1 MHSHSHSA
9 TNTHNPDIVDPR
21 HLHTQ
26 TDKDP
31 QKMVGGQALGGWWVD
46 GMGWMGQAGSLVGG
60 WDGRIMGQA
69 WGGWWVDGMGWGA
82 TTNYLPKLLLKL
94 LLNRHTFR
102 LITLINHGTAAP

>member
-1 MHSHSHSA
+1 MDRASSERGEPIFTLHG
-9 TNTHNPDIVDPR
+9 VD
-21 HLHTQ
+21 Q
-26 TDKDP
+26 DP
-31 QKMVGGQALGGWWVD
+31 G
-46 GMGWMGQAGSLVGG
+46 MGQAGSLVGG

-82 TTNYLPKLLLKL
+82 TANYLPKLLLKL